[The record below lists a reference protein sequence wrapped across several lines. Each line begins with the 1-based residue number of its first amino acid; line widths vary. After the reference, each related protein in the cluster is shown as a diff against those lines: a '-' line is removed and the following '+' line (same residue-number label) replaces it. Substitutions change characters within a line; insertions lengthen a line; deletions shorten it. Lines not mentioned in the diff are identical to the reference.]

1 MAMADLPFPGS
12 PQAQVARLL
21 AALEADGLAPEALQ
35 AGLAELARWRLGC
48 GDLQGAAR
56 LQRLALAAHQPAAIR
71 AALERLWADGDR
83 PVPAT
88 AAASAPAPAFPEA
101 WAQLLRLLHR
111 GHYRQASALQAQL
124 LQALAD
130 PAGRATPPEPE
141 QRSALQAAWLQ
152 AGWGEQAV
160 ALQAAVGGEGPAEA
174 DGAGLEPEL
183 AAALAWW
190 ARDDGGKAAV
200 TESEA
205 ARWGGSRSTDPS

>member
-1 MAMADLPFPGS
+1 
-12 PQAQVARLL
+12 VARLL
-21 AALEADGLAPEALQ
+21 AALEAGGLAPEALQ

-56 LQRLALAAHQPAAIR
+56 LQRLALAANQPAPNIQAAAIR

-83 PVPAT
+83 LVP
-88 AAASAPAPAFPEA
+88 ASAPAPAPAEA

-130 PAGRATPPEPE
+130 PAGRAAPPEPE
-141 QRSALQAAWLQ
+141 QRSDLQAAWLQ
-152 AGWGEQAV
+152 AGWGEQAL
-160 ALQAAVGGEGPAEA
+160 ALQAAEVE
-174 DGAGLEPEL
+174 GAGLEPEL

-190 ARDDGGKAAV
+190 ARQAGAVDAV